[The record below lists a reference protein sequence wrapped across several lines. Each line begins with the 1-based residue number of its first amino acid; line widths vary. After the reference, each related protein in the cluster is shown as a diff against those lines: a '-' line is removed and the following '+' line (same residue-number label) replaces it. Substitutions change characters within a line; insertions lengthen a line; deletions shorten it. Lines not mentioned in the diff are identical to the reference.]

1 MGIHGQHLTHR
12 CMLNTALLEQK
23 YKFCTTVTAV
33 PHLQTQLQKHAP
45 GSAGTGKNGIS
56 GSIAPKAFQT
66 ASRQPKFTRQH
77 RSQQGNGQYAQQM
90 PVVRF
95 SWCKKAAGSL
105 RPTEISKSFLQVL
118 MSTVQWHIFGSEAH
132 LFPLS

>member
-33 PHLQTQLQKHAP
+33 THLQTQLQKHAP

-66 ASRQPKFTRQH
+66 ASRQPKFTRQL

-95 SWCKKAAGSL
+95 SWCKKGSWFLKTRRDQQKLSAG
-105 RPTEISKSFLQVL
+105 
-118 MSTVQWHIFGSEAH
+118 AH
-132 LFPLS
+132 VHCSVAYIWI